1 MNSDTSASLS
11 IMVLVGAV
19 LFVLMILITTAPG
32 AAEICLSKKQAR
44 ELWPRQHIFWYS
56 RDRCWSNRRGPP
68 RNLKFDPVFS
78 HHAEDKILPAPKL
91 QAPLRSDEPLK
102 VTEDGCCWP
111 LLEDLPHE
119 ALREYGLRILAERMN
134 GK

>member
-1 MNSDTSASLS
+1 MNSDTSAALS
-11 IMVLVGAV
+11 IMVLAGVV
-19 LFVLMILITTAPG
+19 LFVLMILITTAQPVG
-32 AAEICLSKKQAR
+32 VCLSKAEAR
-44 ELWPRQHIFWYS
+44 HLWPRSHIYWYS
-56 RDRCWSNRRGPP
+56 RDHCWSNRRGPP

>member
-1 MNSDTSASLS
+1 MLLA
-11 IMVLVGAV
+11 GAV
-19 LFVLMILITTAPG
+19 LFVLMILITTAQPMG
-32 AAEICLSKKQAR
+32 VCLSKAEAR
-44 ELWPRQHIFWYS
+44 HLWPRSHIYWYS
-56 RDRCWSNRRGPP
+56 KNHCWSNRRGPP

-78 HHAEDKILPAPKL
+78 HHAEDKILPAPKIE
-91 QAPLRSDEPLK
+91 APLRTDEPLK
-102 VTEDGCCWP
+102 ITEDGCCWP

>member
-1 MNSDTSASLS
+1 MNSDTSAALS
-11 IMVLVGAV
+11 IMVLAGVV
-19 LFVLMILITTAPG
+19 LFVLMILITTAQPMG
-32 AAEICLSKKQAR
+32 VCLSKAEAR
-44 ELWPRQHIFWYS
+44 HLWPRSHIYWYS
-56 RDRCWSNRRGPP
+56 KNHCWSNRRGPP

-78 HHAEDKILPAPKL
+78 HHAEDKILPAPKIE
-91 QAPLRSDEPLK
+91 APLRTDEPLK
-102 VTEDGCCWP
+102 ITEDGCCWP